1 MNQYK
6 IKLTLTV
13 NKSVFERAK
22 ELIPNLS
29 AFVEMKLREYIILF
43 EAGLKSIFGA
53 DPPGFEPGIYGL
65 EGRRSIQAEPRAHYV
80 NIFWL

>member
-13 NKSVFERAK
+13 NKNVLDRAK

-29 AFVEMKLREYIILF
+29 AFVEMKLREYIVLF
-43 EAGLKSIFGA
+43 ET
-53 DPPGFEPGIYGL
+53 GL
-65 EGRRSIQAEPRAHYV
+65 EKD
-80 NIFWL
+80 F